1 MADVRADNISA
12 IEPQS
17 TFCLFET
24 TPLGWTLQVL
34 YAVPTESQ
42 ARHKGGKR
50 MRRVWSAA
58 SGLGG
63 AALLLIGASGVCA
76 QDWPTR
82 PIKMVSPLA
91 PGGAVD
97 AIGHAVGDAF
107 SVATKLPV
115 TLDHRPG
122 GGGTLAAVTVARA
135 EPDGTTLL
143 LGSAAA
149 LNVAPVLAK
158 NFPPDLVA
166 NLTSLT
172 LAVELPMCLVVNKS
186 LPVSNITELIA
197 YAKAR
202 PGKLGFGSSGPN
214 TVHHIAGEFLKVYAG
229 IDWFHVPYRGG
240 SLSMTDLLAGQI
252 PVLFATLSTASPFI
266 DSGAVKVIGMVEDK
280 RSRSRPNIPT
290 IGESLPGYAMPQSW
304 VGFLGPPR
312 MSATLV
318 ARMNAELVA
327 AISTPK
333 TRKALEDGGFEVNTS
348 TPAEFTSVIKA
359 GLERYKKIT
368 AEAGIEAQ

>member
-1 MADVRADNISA
+1 MERI
-12 IEPQS
+12 
-17 TFCLFET
+17 
-24 TPLGWTLQVL
+24 
-34 YAVPTESQ
+34 
-42 ARHKGGKR
+42 
-50 MRRVWSAA
+50 WSAA
-58 SGLGG
+58 RRLGVT
-63 AALLLIGASGVCA
+63 ALLLMGASGVSA

-82 PIKMVSPLA
+82 PIKIVSPLA
-91 PGGAVD
+91 PGGAAD
-97 AIGHAVGDAF
+97 IIGHAVGDAF

-115 TLDHRPG
+115 IVDHRPG

-135 EPDGTTLL
+135 DPDGTTLL
-143 LGSAAA
+143 LGSTAA

-158 NFPPDLVA
+158 NFPSDLVA
-166 NLTSLT
+166 NLTPLT

-197 YAKAR
+197 YAKAHR
-202 PGKLGFGSSGPN
+202 GKLAFGSSGPN
-214 TVHHIAGEFLKVYAG
+214 TVHHIAGEYLKVYAG
-229 IDWFHVPYRGG
+229 IDWVHVPYRGG
-240 SLSMTDLLAGQI
+240 SLAMTDLLAGQI
-252 PVLFATLSTASPFI
+252 PVLFATLSTALPFI

-290 IGESLPGYAMPQSW
+290 IGESLPGYAIPQSW

-333 TRKALEDGGFEVNTS
+333 ARKVLEDSGFEVVTS
-348 TPAEFTSVIKA
+348 TPEEFAGIVKA

-368 AEAGIEAQ
+368 VEVGIEAQ

>member
-1 MADVRADNISA
+1 MNCRNDGRPVS
-12 IEPQS
+12 
-17 TFCLFET
+17 
-24 TPLGWTLQVL
+24 G
-34 YAVPTESQ
+34 
-42 ARHKGGKR
+42 R
-50 MRRVWSAA
+50 MRLIWSAA
-58 SGLGG
+58 GGLGV
-63 AALLLIGASGVCA
+63 AALLLLAGAFGAWA

-82 PIKMVSPLA
+82 PIKLVTPLA
-91 PGGAVD
+91 AGGAADVV
-97 AIGHAVGDAF
+97 GHAAGDAF
-107 SVATKLPV
+107 TAATKLPV
-115 TLDHRPG
+115 IIDNRPG

-143 LGSAAA
+143 LGTAAA

-158 NFPPDLVA
+158 NFPADLVA
-166 NLTSLT
+166 SLTPLT

-197 YAKAR
+197 YAKAH
-202 PGKLGFGSSGPN
+202 PGKLAFGSSGPN
-214 TVHHIAGEFLKVYAG
+214 TVHHIAGKYLKAYAG
-229 IDWFHVPYRGG
+229 IDWVHVPYRGG
-240 SLSMTDLLAGQI
+240 SPAMTDLLAGQI
-252 PVLFATLSTASPFI
+252 PVLFATLSTAMPFI

-290 IGESLPGYAMPQSW
+290 IAEGLPGYAIPPSW
-304 VGFLGPPR
+304 VGFLGPPK

-333 TRKALEDGGFEVNTS
+333 ARKALEDSGFEVDTS
-348 TPAEFTSVIKA
+348 TPEEFASVIKA

-368 AEAGIEAQ
+368 AEAGIEAE